1 MRVLGSRLLRVG
13 RIPGHQRCRV
23 CHPRQE
29 PSRSRERRRAER
41 WEGVRLGRVVALSL
55 LLLSAS
61 ARAEDV
67 LDVQRAQVL
76 TAAGLTLDV
85 EGGVWLS
92 DAQLERT
99 SRELVRLRAENEA
112 LREAPPMPPLWT
124 LGVAVAI
131 GLAAGL
137 AVGLAG
143 R

>member
-1 MRVLGSRLLRVG
+1 MRAALL
-13 RIPGHQRCRV
+13 
-23 CHPRQE
+23 
-29 PSRSRERRRAER
+29 AF
-41 WEGVRLGRVVALSL
+41 L
-55 LLLSAS
+55 LLASS
-61 ARAEDV
+61 ARADDLV
-67 LDVQRAQVL
+67 DVQSARVL
-76 TAAGLTLDV
+76 TSAGETLTL

-112 LREAPPMPPLWT
+112 LREAPPLPPLWT
-124 LGVAVAI
+124 LGVAVAV

>member
-1 MRVLGSRLLRVG
+1 MR
-13 RIPGHQRCRV
+13 P
-23 CHPRQE
+23 
-29 PSRSRERRRAER
+29 
-41 WEGVRLGRVVALSL
+41 VALL
-55 LLLSAS
+55 LIPALVVGAP

-124 LGVAVAI
+124 LGVAVAV